1 MSNGPTVRVVKAML
15 ASEVEKVGPGEYDV
29 IEPLDQIRVTEF
41 PRPDLML
48 ALVAEIERQPGKPFM
63 DVTAE
68 IVDAGGAPVTQPKT
82 AALSTQFRGSPQ
94 TVAAVTVEFEAV
106 HLPAA
111 GAYRAR
117 LSAGG
122 SLLWEHQFTAILRHD
137 HE

>member
-1 MSNGPTVRVVKAML
+1 
-15 ASEVEKVGPGEYDV
+15 
-29 IEPLDQIRVTEF
+29 
-41 PRPDLML
+41 ML
-48 ALVAEIERQPGKPFM
+48 ALIAEIEREPGKPFM

-68 IVDAGGAPVTQPKT
+68 IVDAAGAPVAQPKT
-82 AALSTQFRGSPQ
+82 ASLSTRFRGSPQ
-94 TVAAVTVEFEAV
+94 RVVPLTVEFEAV

>member
-1 MSNGPTVRVVKAML
+1 LG
-15 ASEVEKVGPGEYDV
+15 EEKLID
-29 IEPLDQIRVTEF
+29 PLDQIRVTEF
-41 PRPDLML
+41 PRLDVEM
-48 ALVAEIERQPGKPFM
+48 ALVAHIERQPGKPFI

-68 IVDAGGAPVTQPKT
+68 IVDSAGAPVTQPKT
-82 AALSTQFRGSPQ
+82 ATLSTRLRGYSKRR
-94 TVAAVTVEFEAV
+94 VKLTVEFEAV

-122 SLLWEHQFTAILRHD
+122 TLLWEHRFTAILRHD